1 MERWWVSTVAEWCW
15 ANATNRWWA
24 EKGAAPA
31 EVARR
36 RAWRRWVS
44 TAGLLRPSRRRPSH
58 PSPTR
63 YGRISGSHVLAQVR
77 DSRARG
83 SGGARR
89 EARGPA
95 WRSGQQRS
103 PVG

>member
-63 YGRISGSHVLAQVR
+63 YGRISGSHVLAQV
-77 DSRARG
+77 
-83 SGGARR
+83 
-89 EARGPA
+89 
-95 WRSGQQRS
+95 
-103 PVG
+103 